1 MATGEP
7 TSSSPL
13 CRPPHRPELV
23 SGFLTVRCRFAE
35 YDFERLPVPNT
46 GIFTLRAVHAE
57 QSEEGRILRLT
68 RVEAECSSCGRAS
81 DLSPGAGLTDLNGAG
96 VLACPH
102 CSTHQAI
109 SRARF
114 EEFLRRFPSG
124 LHQTS
129 PKAAGTASNSVHSGA
144 FEMTTGRAP

>member
-1 MATGEP
+1 M
-7 TSSSPL
+7 
-13 CRPPHRPELV
+13 
-23 SGFLTVRCRFAE
+23 
-35 YDFERLPVPNT
+35 PNT
-46 GIFTLRAVHAE
+46 GIFTLKAVDAE
-57 QSEEGRILRLT
+57 QSEEGRVMRLT
-68 RVEAECSSCGRAS
+68 RVAAECSSCGRAS

-129 PKAAGTASNSVHSGA
+129 PKAAGITSDSVHVGP
-144 FEMTTGRAP
+144 FEMTTGPAP

>member
-1 MATGEP
+1 MIFCFTEHDSE
-7 TSSSPL
+7 TLS
-13 CRPPHRPELV
+13 
-23 SGFLTVRCRFAE
+23 
-35 YDFERLPVPNT
+35 VPNT
-46 GIFTLRAVHAE
+46 GIFTLKTVDAE

-68 RVEAECSSCGRAS
+68 RVEAERSSCERAS

-124 LHQTS
+124 LLQTAR
-129 PKAAGTASNSVHSGA
+129 KAASVTADSVHPCPSG
-144 FEMTTGRAP
+144 MTTGPAP

>member
-1 MATGEP
+1 M
-7 TSSSPL
+7 
-13 CRPPHRPELV
+13 
-23 SGFLTVRCRFAE
+23 
-35 YDFERLPVPNT
+35 PNT
-46 GIFTLRAVHAE
+46 GIFTLKAVAAE

-68 RVEAECSSCGRAS
+68 RVAAECSSYGRAS

-96 VLACPH
+96 VLACPN

-124 LHQTS
+124 LQQTAQ
-129 PKAAGTASNSVHSGA
+129 KAVGMTNDSVHPGL
-144 FEMTTGRAP
+144 FEMTTGPAP

>member
-1 MATGEP
+1 MIW
-7 TSSSPL
+7 
-13 CRPPHRPELV
+13 
-23 SGFLTVRCRFAE
+23 RFAK
-35 YDFERLPVPNT
+35 YDFERLSVPNT
-46 GIFTLRAVHAE
+46 GIFTLKTVDAE

-129 PKAAGTASNSVHSGA
+129 PKAVGTASNSVHSGP
-144 FEMTTGRAP
+144 FGITTGPAP